1 MIWFAAIL
9 TAFALSASI
18 LFAQG
23 TFDVIYVFVI
33 LIDIFLL
40 FPRKKR

>member
-1 MIWFAAIL
+1 MIRIAAITGAAL
-9 TAFALSASI
+9 LSASI

-23 TFDVIYVFVI
+23 TIDAIYVFVI

-40 FPRKKR
+40 LPRKTR